1 MSLKSAG
8 TVPSADLDSWGVV
21 ALVAATVLG
30 VDVDVD
36 VAAEAAA
43 DDGVGAVALG
53 VGAGGREISWS
64 TMEPGRPSLLSSC
77 LTDHET
83 IGHDARP
90 VYLID
95 SYLSLSDLP
104 LERLGRVR
112 ERGMV
117 NASELPL
124 GNRSGSAP
132 VPKAGAGVR
141 EDECAKRSVVHLR

>member
-1 MSLKSAG
+1 M
-8 TVPSADLDSWGVV
+8 PSADLDSWGVV

-77 LTDHET
+77 LMDHET

-90 VYLID
+90 GKAMVAK
-95 SYLSLSDLP
+95 P
-104 LERLGRVR
+104 TNKRVIIIK
-112 ERGMV
+112 
-117 NASELPL
+117 
-124 GNRSGSAP
+124 
-132 VPKAGAGVR
+132 KAGKIRRIIGVGTGGGGQQIMPGFVADKGQDR
-141 EDECAKRSVVHLR
+141 LQCVSKGPDVGVPHKPRKF

>member
-1 MSLKSAG
+1 M
-8 TVPSADLDSWGVV
+8 
-21 ALVAATVLG
+21 
-30 VDVDVD
+30 
-36 VAAEAAA
+36 
-43 DDGVGAVALG
+43 
-53 VGAGGREISWS
+53 
-64 TMEPGRPSLLSSC
+64 LSSC
-77 LTDHET
+77 LMDHET

-117 NASELPL
+117 DFSELPL
-124 GNRSGSAP
+124 GNWSGSAP

-141 EDECAKRSVVHLR
+141 EDECAKRGVVHLR